1 MIEDQERGSEA
12 GIYRRIGRRVRANGI
27 SGKEEVKEEEE
38 EGERVEADRQSGG
51 GREAGQG
58 HGADP

>member
-1 MIEDQERGSEA
+1 M
-12 GIYRRIGRRVRANGI
+12 
-27 SGKEEVKEEEE
+27 KEEE
-38 EGERVEADRQSGG
+38 EGERVEADQQSGG